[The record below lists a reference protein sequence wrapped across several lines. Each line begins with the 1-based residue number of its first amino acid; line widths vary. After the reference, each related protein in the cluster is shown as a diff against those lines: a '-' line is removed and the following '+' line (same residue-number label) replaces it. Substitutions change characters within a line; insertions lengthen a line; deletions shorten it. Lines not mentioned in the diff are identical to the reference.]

1 MGLDFCM
8 LQRLKGGRKYAY
20 NDSSR
25 TKTGCS
31 ECLENAVPWV
41 YIELEEIRWHPC
53 SQSTYGKL
61 DRAVQTFGKRR
72 RSWASSNPLES
83 LH

>member
-1 MGLDFCM
+1 MGHDFCM
-8 LQRLKGGRKYAY
+8 LERLNGGRKYAY

-25 TKTGCS
+25 TKTGCC
-31 ECLENAVPWV
+31 ECLENALPRV
-41 YIELEEIRWHPC
+41 YSELEEIRWHPC

-72 RSWASSNPLES
+72 WSRASSNPLES